1 MSDDFE
7 RFTLGL
13 SSAEGLIRNQN
24 LNDLELMT
32 PDLLAVLFRAENK
45 FDLPDF
51 LQLKYGL
58 IQSICELS
66 ASGPKEVFMRL

>member
-1 MSDDFE
+1 MSEDYE

-13 SSAEGLIRNQN
+13 SSAESLIRNQN

-51 LQLKYGL
+51 LQ
-58 IQSICELS
+58 
-66 ASGPKEVFMRL
+66 